1 LFSLDFRPLADR
13 MFFAR
18 HGKQEDDERNSDD
31 PLANERTHDAL
42 GQLSVSAAER
52 KDESATIGRDRRAR
66 RIIPITITTLSR
78 SKSKPKRQ
86 RKSYD

>member
-1 LFSLDFRPLADR
+1 

-18 HGKQEDDERNSDD
+18 HGKQEDDERNGED
-31 PLANERTHDAL
+31 PPANERTHDAL
-42 GQLSVSAAER
+42 AQLSVSAAER
-52 KDESATIGRDRRAR
+52 KDERAMVGRDRRGA
-66 RIIPITITTLSR
+66 PNHSITITTMSR